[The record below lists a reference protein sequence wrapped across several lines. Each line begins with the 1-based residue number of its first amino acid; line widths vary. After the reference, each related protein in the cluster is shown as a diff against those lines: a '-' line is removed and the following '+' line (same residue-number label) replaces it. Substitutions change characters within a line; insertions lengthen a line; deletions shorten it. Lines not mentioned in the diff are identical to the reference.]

1 MTLDMI
7 FAIVTLLLVGYYGLK
22 DAGVLGRS
30 VKTSGPATVVRPR
43 SYRSERR
50 EPVQKRSAQQNAV
63 NAGSSVQPVNAAI
76 GAESAIATGLH
87 ITPKELTQL
96 AEAIKFHTA
105 GQSKQAAIE
114 AAFQCSKGGGKAWKR
129 ACELWAMAMGEG

>member
-43 SYRSERR
+43 PYRSERGER
-50 EPVQKRSAQQNAV
+50 VQRRSAQQNAV
-63 NAGSSVQPVNAAI
+63 NAGSAVQALNAPATTV
-76 GAESAIATGLH
+76 GALNIS
-87 ITPKELTQL
+87 PKELTQL
-96 AEAIKFHTA
+96 AEAIKFHAA

-129 ACELWAMAMGEG
+129 ACELWAIAMGEG